1 MESVTI
7 WAFLALG
14 SKIRCLLER
23 IRFSIN
29 LILVVGNR
37 LSWLLRLA
45 VHVPHGLGL
54 LPQAIL
60 ADALHL
66 LCDLHTKSFL
76 LFVLHSNLLERFSLG
91 GGHLFFNGLGRNIK
105 HLLLVLLME

>member
-1 MESVTI
+1 MESVTL

-14 SKIRCLLER
+14 SKIRYLLER
-23 IRFSIN
+23 IHFTID

-37 LSWLLRLA
+37 LSWLQRLA
-45 VHVPHGLGL
+45 LHVPHGLGL

-60 ADALHL
+60 AYALHL

-76 LFVLHSNLLERFSLG
+76 LFVLHGNLLELFLLCG
-91 GGHLFFNGLGRNIK
+91 VHLFFSSLGRNIK
-105 HLLLVLLME
+105 HLLLVL